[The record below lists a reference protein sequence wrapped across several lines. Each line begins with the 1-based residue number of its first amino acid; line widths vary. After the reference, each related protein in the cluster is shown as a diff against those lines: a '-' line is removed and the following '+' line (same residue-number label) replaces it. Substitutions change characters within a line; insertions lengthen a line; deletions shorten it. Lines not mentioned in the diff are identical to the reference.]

1 MGIFDGMLG
10 NASEYSA
17 VEAQKEYGHLLAA
30 NENIDK
36 AYKLIRDM
44 FIFTNR
50 RLILIDVQGMTGKK
64 IEYHSI
70 PYSKITQFSVET
82 AGHFDLDAEL
92 KIWVSGSSQPI
103 EKHFNRT
110 LNIYQVQAEL
120 AEHVC

>member
-1 MGIFDGMLG
+1 MGLFNGLMG
-10 NASEYSA
+10 NASEYS
-17 VEAQKEYGHLLAA
+17 VSEAQKEYGHLLTA

-70 PYSKITQFSVET
+70 PYSKITHFSIET
-82 AGHFDLDAEL
+82 AGHLDLDAEL
-92 KIWVSGSSQPI
+92 KIWVSGMAQPI
-103 EKHFNRT
+103 SKQFNKS
-110 LNIYQVQAEL
+110 LNIYEVQAQL
-120 AEHVC
+120 AEYVN